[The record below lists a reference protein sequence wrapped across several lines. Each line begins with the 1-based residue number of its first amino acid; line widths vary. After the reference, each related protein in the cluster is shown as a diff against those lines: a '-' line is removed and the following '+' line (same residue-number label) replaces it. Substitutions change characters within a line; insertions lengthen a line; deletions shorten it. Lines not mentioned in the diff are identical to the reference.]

1 MGLRGFILVALFA
14 AAAVIGLSTF
24 LVASPGRI
32 AEAVPLPNG
41 QTIYAKALT
50 NHECDS
56 EEWHFVINQID
67 DESLAPAYIQV
78 SLSDGIEYTVL
89 LTKFT
94 GKVAHYTTTDALD
107 FVVLEAKAHIYSEW
121 SGQFNLSHG
130 SCETTAPTPTPT
142 PVITPTPA
150 VTPTLTPVA
159 TSTFQAPAAFPN
171 SGGEPA
177 EGDGGGFAD
186 TLATIG
192 ILLLATGIASLA
204 FWALFRRG

>member
-1 MGLRGFILVALFA
+1 MGLRGFLLVALFA
-14 AAAVIGLSTF
+14 AVAVIGLSAF
-24 LVASPGRI
+24 LVASPGRV
-32 AEAVPLPNG
+32 AEAVLVPNG

-78 SLSDGIEYTVL
+78 SFSDGIEYTVL

-107 FVVLEAKAHIYSEW
+107 FVVLEAKAHIYSKW

-130 SCETTAPTPTPT
+130 PCETTTPTPTPTPTPEATPTPT

-150 VTPTLTPVA
+150 VTPTTTPVA
-159 TSTFQAPAAFPN
+159 TSTFIAPLSFPN

-177 EGDGGGFAD
+177 GLPNAG
-186 TLATIG
+186 
-192 ILLLATGIASLA
+192 
-204 FWALFRRG
+204 